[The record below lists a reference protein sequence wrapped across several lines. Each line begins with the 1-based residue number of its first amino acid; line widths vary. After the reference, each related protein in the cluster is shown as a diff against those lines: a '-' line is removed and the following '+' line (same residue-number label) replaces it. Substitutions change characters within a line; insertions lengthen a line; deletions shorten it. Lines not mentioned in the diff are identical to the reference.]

1 MKKPFS
7 PPLRTRAVNQSL
19 ERRVPQEAEFKSR
32 KCREPR
38 GTQGS
43 QDFQGS
49 QRPVKPGPCDKPCF
63 AYILVHAIEQRMVT
77 RDEFALRK
85 PYYFAVR
92 ILGGIFHQFTKRKRK
107 YDGRRVELVPDY
119 DPDNCERISAL
130 AH

>member
-7 PPLRTRAVNQSL
+7 PPLRKRAVNQSL

-49 QRPVKPGPCDKPCF
+49 QRPGKAGPCDKPCF
-63 AYILVHAIEQRMVT
+63 VYILVHAIEQRMKIGMSDDPLI
-77 RDEFALRK
+77 RLRQL
-85 PYYFAVR
+85 PEADQIDRVR
-92 ILGGIFHQFTKRKRK
+92 SL
-107 YDGRRVELVPDY
+107 RVELPNRQRASQV
-119 DPDNCERISAL
+119 ESLLHKAG
-130 AH
+130 